1 MMINIRM
8 TIITYYNQLK
18 HNDVLKIQFSFIQ
31 DILDWDF
38 RNRGAFLGRHYLH
51 YLLLGLIQEFQL
63 PFPIQ
68 RLKTRLK
75 V

>member
-8 TIITYYNQLK
+8 TKGYYNQLK

-38 RNRGAFLGRHYLH
+38 RNRGAFLGRHYL
-51 YLLLGLIQEFQL
+51 LLGLIQEFQH
-63 PFPIQ
+63 PFPNQ